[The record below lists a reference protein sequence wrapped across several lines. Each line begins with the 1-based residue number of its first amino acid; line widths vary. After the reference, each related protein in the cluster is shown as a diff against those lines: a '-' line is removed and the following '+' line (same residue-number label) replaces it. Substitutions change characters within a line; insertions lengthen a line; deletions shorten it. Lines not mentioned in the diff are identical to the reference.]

1 MPIPKPKKNEKK
13 SVFVNR
19 CFNDSVMKEEFP
31 SAEQRWAVCYNQWKK
46 KNKKG
51 EENFTSN

>member
-1 MPIPKPKKNEKK
+1 
-13 SVFVNR
+13 
-19 CFNDSVMKEEFP
+19 MKEEFP
-31 SAEQRWAVCYNQWKK
+31 NAEQRWAVCYNQWKK

>member
-31 SAEQRWAVCYNQWKK
+31 NAEQRWAVCYNQWKK